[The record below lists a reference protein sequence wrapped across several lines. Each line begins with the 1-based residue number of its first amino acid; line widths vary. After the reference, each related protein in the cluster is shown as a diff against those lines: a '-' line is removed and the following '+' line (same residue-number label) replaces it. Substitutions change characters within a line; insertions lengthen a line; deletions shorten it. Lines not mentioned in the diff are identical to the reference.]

1 MVMVE
6 AVKKAYIQNYANF
19 KDRTNRSD
27 FWWAFVGMLI
37 LNIIV
42 SIVGGMIFGTN
53 DAGTNILSS
62 IWSLATLIPGIA
74 LDVRRMHDIGKS
86 GWAILISLV
95 PLVGWIILLVWLC
108 QPSKN

>member
-1 MVMVE
+1 
-6 AVKKAYIQNYANF
+6 
-19 KDRTNRSD
+19 
-27 FWWAFVGMLI
+27 
-37 LNIIV
+37 
-42 SIVGGMIFGTN
+42 MIFGTN